1 MSRNIRS
8 HVLLSICAWGAN
20 FYRDES
26 GSLTLKDQGFMIEW
40 AKKAGKLVFQEAEEL
55 DEDNLVTFFNLALF
69 WHSQGSWRISYLHKG
84 NACQLIHII
93 GLGSPKSRNA
103 GVLGSEIRRRRLW
116 ACYLMHCF
124 SSEKLFQ
131 FNTITDIQT
140 LALPWPE
147 GDFQEGVLKA
157 PPCFLG
163 PKESSQSIFAE
174 LVRGLTL
181 WCDVV
186 SAVKSPEVG
195 LDRKIADIFVIENKL
210 SVWWGTVQPD
220 FKLDPRD
227 MGGIEQKEFSTILLM
242 NLVYYQSLCALHAS
256 IVPLFCW
263 TKGDRNW
270 PSARQLSAQT
280 AFEHA
285 GRVSEL
291 IGSVLPTCT
300 RLSAMPSYV
309 AYAAYCS
316 CAIQIPFLWCSEPT
330 IRERAHVNVGA
341 NVRMMQAMSPYW
353 KLASLLELYARCIY
367 DIHERSPP
375 LITNEPKYADIS
387 EFTSFRVDASLAR
400 PSILEFTGVLR
411 SSEGGYVRPGEESN
425 TFGIE
430 SDDGGA
436 GPSSTSFLATEPLTE
451 AIAKNTEGPEVELG
465 PSSDAANRRNLD
477 FTKPKSPGLQQAA
490 RPNGLQNLAER
501 QQLDAAAIEW
511 PTLDL
516 FNSLFDAE
524 MANFFP
530 DTMSIDPSLL
540 DVEPLAWDFLDVPA
554 GEGD

>member
-1 MSRNIRS
+1 MSRDVRS

-26 GSLTLKDQGFMIEW
+26 GSFTLKDQGFMIEW

-55 DEDNLVTFFNLALF
+55 HEDNLVTFFNLALF

-93 GLGSPKSRNA
+93 GLGSRNA
-103 GVLGSEIRRRRLW
+103 GGLTSEIRRRRLW

-124 SSEKLFQ
+124 SSEKLFH
-131 FNTITDIQT
+131 FDSITAVET

-147 GDFQEGVLKA
+147 GDFQEGALKA
-157 PPCFLG
+157 PPSYLESG
-163 PKESSQSIFAE
+163 ESSRSIFAE
-174 LVRGLTL
+174 LIRGLTL

-195 LDRKIADIFVIENKL
+195 LDRKIADIFSIENKL
-210 SVWWGTVQPD
+210 SVWWESVQPG

-227 MGGIEQKEFSTILLM
+227 MRGIEQKEFSTILLT
-242 NLVYYQSLCALHAS
+242 NLVYHQSLCALHAS

-263 TKGDRNW
+263 TKGDGNW
-270 PSARQLSAQT
+270 SSARQLSAQT

-291 IGSVLPTCT
+291 INSVLSTCT

-316 CAIQIPFLWCSEPT
+316 CAIQIPFLWCSEPA
-330 IRERAHVNVGA
+330 IRERTHINVGA

-353 KLASLLELYARCIY
+353 KLASLLEIYARCLY
-367 DIHERSPP
+367 DIHQRNPP
-375 LITNEPKYADIS
+375 IVSNEPKYADIT
-387 EFTSFRVDASLAR
+387 EFTSFKGDASLAR

-425 TFGIE
+425 TLKLE
-430 SDDGGA
+430 SDDGDV
-436 GPSSTSFLATEPLTE
+436 GPSCTSFLVAEPLAE

-465 PSSDAANRRNLD
+465 PSSDAANWRSLD
-477 FTKPKSPGLQQAA
+477 YTEPKCSDLQQAT
-490 RPNGLQNLAER
+490 RPNGLQNLTER
-501 QQLDAAAIEW
+501 QQSDAAAIEW

-530 DTMSIDPSLL
+530 DTMSINPSLL
-540 DVEPLAWDFLDVPA
+540 DMEPLAWDFLDVPA

>member
-1 MSRNIRS
+1 MPAAPGRPSKACGTCKKQKIRCSARNIRS

-40 AKKAGKLVFQEAEEL
+40 AKKAGKLVFQEVEEL
-55 DEDNLVTFFNLALF
+55 HEDNLVTFFNLALF
-69 WHSQGSWRISYLHKG
+69 WHSQGSWRISYLHK
-84 NACQLIHII
+84 
-93 GLGSPKSRNA
+93 
-103 GVLGSEIRRRRLW
+103 E
-116 ACYLMHCF
+116 
-124 SSEKLFQ
+124 
-131 FNTITDIQT
+131 IQT

-147 GDFQEGVLKA
+147 RGFREGVLKA

-163 PKESSQSIFAE
+163 LKGSSQSIFAE
-174 LVRGLTL
+174 LIRGLTL
-181 WCDVV
+181 WCEVV

-195 LDRKIADIFVIENKL
+195 LDRKIADIFSIENKL
-210 SVWWGTVQPD
+210 SVWWEE
-220 FKLDPRD
+220 K
-227 MGGIEQKEFSTILLM
+227 
-242 NLVYYQSLCALHAS
+242 
-256 IVPLFCW
+256 
-263 TKGDRNW
+263 
-270 PSARQLSAQT
+270 
-280 AFEHA
+280 
-285 GRVSEL
+285 
-291 IGSVLPTCT
+291 
-300 RLSAMPSYV
+300 
-309 AYAAYCS
+309 
-316 CAIQIPFLWCSEPT
+316 
-330 IRERAHVNVGA
+330 AHTNVGA

-367 DIHERSPP
+367 DIHQRSPP

-387 EFTSFRVDASLAR
+387 EFTSFRVGASLAR

-465 PSSDAANRRNLD
+465 PSSDAANRRSLD
-477 FTKPKSPGLQQAA
+477 YTKPKSPGLQQAT

-511 PTLDL
+511 PTLDVS
-516 FNSLFDAE
+516 NSLFDAE

-530 DTMSIDPSLL
+530 DTKSIDPSLL
-540 DVEPLAWDFLDVPA
+540 DAEPLAWNFLDVPA